1 MQSSHNIK
9 RVREVLNPPIP
20 DICQFWDTTTLS
32 NLVKVHRI
40 VPKKCVEHQNR
51 PKFRVLCAKKGKIGR
66 RLEISTPTP
75 IVAVVTNLRY
85 GTADLVPATKF
96 FSLLHFRRALP
107 LPLKFK
113 Y

>member
-20 DICQFWDTTTLS
+20 DICHLMDTTTLS
-32 NLVKVHRI
+32 NPVKVQQK
-40 VPKKCVEHQNR
+40 VPKKC
-51 PKFRVLCAKKGKIGR
+51 VLCAKKGKIGH
-66 RLEISTPTP
+66 RLEKSTPTP

-85 GTADLVPATKF
+85 GTADLLPAAKF